1 MTIEQTYYPSPG
13 LNQIYDATLAYVK
26 VLMVAR
32 SGTVYDV
39 LISNNDISI
48 NTRQVLYQPSF
59 GALVFNSEIPFIS
72 GESVNII
79 YDPNI

>member
-13 LNQIYDATLAYVK
+13 LNQIYDASIAYVK
-26 VLMVAR
+26 ILMVAR
-32 SGTVYDV
+32 TGQVHTETDIDATLVSGGLFYMYSPSEGS
-39 LISNNDISI
+39 IIFNPNN
-48 NTRQVLYQPSF
+48 
-59 GALVFNSEIPFIS
+59 PFLS